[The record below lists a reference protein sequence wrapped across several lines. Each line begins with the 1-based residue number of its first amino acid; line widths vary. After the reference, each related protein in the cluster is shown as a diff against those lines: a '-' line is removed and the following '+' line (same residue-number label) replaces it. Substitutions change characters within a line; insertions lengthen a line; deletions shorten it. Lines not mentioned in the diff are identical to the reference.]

1 MRKLVAGMAIVLIV
15 IFTVSVIAKGSS
27 SYRPDPVPE
36 PVVIDCNAKSLLQER
51 ILCRLEN
58 GGNAP
63 VPEACA
69 GLSVEQECITFYD
82 RAGYCYDLSARE
94 KDACFQKESGYA
106 ANPADEQAKRL
117 YINALLYELE
127 EYAEDE
133 YDNNQISATTAAELV
148 SDIIRIKRF
157 LLSGRELSFI
167 QEKVEEYAKKKN
179 I

>member
-1 MRKLVAGMAIVLIV
+1 MQKLFAGMV
-15 IFTVSVIAKGSS
+15 IFFIIIFTASVIAKGSS

-36 PVVIDCNAKSLLQER
+36 PVVINCNAKTLLQER

-58 GGNAP
+58 GGNAL

-69 GLSVEQECITFYD
+69 GLPIESECTEFYD
-82 RAGYCYDLSARE
+82 RAAYCYDLRADK

-106 ANPADEQAKRL
+106 ANPTDGQAKRL

-133 YDNNQISATTAAELV
+133 YDDGEISASWTAELV
-148 SDIIRIKRF
+148 SGIIRIKRF
-157 LLSGRELSFI
+157 LLSGREFSFI
-167 QEKVEEYAKKKN
+167 QEKVEEYAQKKG

>member
-1 MRKLVAGMAIVLIV
+1 MRKLVVGMAIVLIV
-15 IFTVSVIAKGSS
+15 IFTASVIAKGSS

-58 GGNAP
+58 GGDAP

-69 GLSVEQECITFYD
+69 GLTLEEECTAFYD
-82 RAGYCYDLSARE
+82 RAGYCYDLSADK

-106 ANPADEQAKRL
+106 ANPADDLAKRS

-133 YDNNQISATTAAELV
+133 YDEGEISASWTAELV

-167 QEKVEEYAKKKN
+167 QEKVEEYAEKKD

>member
-1 MRKLVAGMAIVLIV
+1 MKKAMLGIVVFLILV
-15 IFTVSVIAKGSS
+15 FTLSVIAKGSS

-36 PVVIDCNAKSLLQER
+36 PIVIDCNAKLLLQER

-69 GLSVEQECITFYD
+69 GLIIEEECTAFYD
-82 RAGYCYDLSARE
+82 RAAYCYDLRSDK

-106 ANPADEQAKRL
+106 ANPLDEQAKRW

-127 EYAEDE
+127 EYVEDE
-133 YDNNQISATTAAELV
+133 YDEDKMSATTTAELV
-148 SDIIRIKRF
+148 TNIIRIKRF
-157 LLSGRELSFI
+157 LLSGREFSFI
-167 QEKVEEYAKKKN
+167 QEKVNEYAQKKR

>member
-1 MRKLVAGMAIVLIV
+1 MKKAVLGILVFLIL
-15 IFTVSVIAKGSS
+15 IFAPSIIAKGSS
-27 SYRPDPVPE
+27 SYRPDPLPE
-36 PVVIDCNAKSLLQER
+36 PVVVDCNAKVLLQER

-58 GGNAP
+58 SGNAP

-69 GLSVEQECITFYD
+69 GLTVEEECTAFYN
-82 RAGYCYDLSARE
+82 RAAYCYDLRADT

-106 ANPADEQAKRL
+106 DNPTDDQAKRW

-133 YDNNQISATTAAELV
+133 YDAKQRSAASTAELV

-157 LLSGRELSFI
+157 LLSGREFSFI
-167 QEKVEEYAKKKN
+167 QDKVNEYAQKKG

>member
-1 MRKLVAGMAIVLIV
+1 MFLILVFAL
-15 IFTVSVIAKGSS
+15 SVIAKGSF

-36 PVVIDCNAKSLLQER
+36 PVVIDCNTKALMQER

-58 GGNAP
+58 GGNAL

-69 GLSVEQECITFYD
+69 GLTVEKECTAFYD
-82 RAGYCYDLSARE
+82 RAAYCYDLRADA

-106 ANPADEQAKRL
+106 ANPTDDFSKRL
-117 YINALLYELE
+117 YVNALLYELE
-127 EYAEDE
+127 ESVEDE
-133 YDNNQISATTAAELV
+133 YDENKLSATTTAELV

-167 QEKVEEYAKKKN
+167 QEKVNGYAQKKG

>member
-1 MRKLVAGMAIVLIV
+1 MRKLVAGMAIFLIV
-15 IFTVSVIAKGSS
+15 LFTASVIAKGSS

-63 VPEACA
+63 VPQAFA
-69 GLSVEQECITFYD
+69 GLTLEEKCNAFYD
-82 RAGYCYDLSARE
+82 PVRYCYDLYAPA